1 GMAEHVPFPAGAFE
15 VVYCVNAFHHFVG
28 KETFIH
34 EARRILDSGGM
45 LAIIGMDPHG
55 RRDHWYI
62 YDYFK
67 GTFETDLPRFPPMS
81 QIAAW
86 MTTAGFTEIGD
97 RVVERVVNPQYGQ
110 AVLNHSVLQKTGT
123 SHLILITDEAYA
135 AGLNHIRQDLADA
148 ESNHRTLKFDEDI
161 SL

>member
-1 GMAEHVPFPAGAFE
+1 TERRVDYDTIAPTYDERYASPFGEAQHTIPAALRELLRPDLSNRVLEVGCGTGFWLGSFSADDQIFGIDLSIPMLNTARKRHPAVACGMAEHVPFPAGAFE
-15 VVYCVNAFHHFVG
+15 VVYCVSAFHHFVG

-67 GTFETDLPRFPPMS
+67 GTF
-81 QIAAW
+81 
-86 MTTAGFTEIGD
+86 
-97 RVVERVVNPQYGQ
+97 
-110 AVLNHSVLQKTGT
+110 
-123 SHLILITDEAYA
+123 
-135 AGLNHIRQDLADA
+135 
-148 ESNHRTLKFDEDI
+148 
-161 SL
+161 